1 MCHVTI
7 WFYSYLL
14 LPAVE
19 AKEVPDNVTSNLEC
33 AQGSS
38 RKADTSVSAVKR
50 PSSNSQEGII
60 YSMALGHY

>member
-1 MCHVTI
+1 MWHVTI

-38 RKADTSVSAVKR
+38 RKADASVSAVKR
-50 PSSNSQEGII
+50 PASNSQEGIV
-60 YSMALGHY
+60 YSKALGHY

>member
-1 MCHVTI
+1 MWHVTI

-50 PSSNSQEGII
+50 PASNGQEGIV
-60 YSMALGHY
+60 YSKALGHY